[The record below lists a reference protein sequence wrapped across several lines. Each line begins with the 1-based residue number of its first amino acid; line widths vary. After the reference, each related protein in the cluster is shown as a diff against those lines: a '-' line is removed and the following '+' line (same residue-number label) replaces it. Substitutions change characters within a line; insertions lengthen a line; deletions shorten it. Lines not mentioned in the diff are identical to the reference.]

1 MNAQDDNRWEKGRL
15 HDSKSKLHAIIM
27 FSAATAVM
35 LIVVIFGDTISGFL
49 ASQSQEAVEAHFEN
63 TQLPTD
69 EFDLEPSEVMP
80 SAPGPEPVLPD
91 GEVEPENDLPGEPH
105 DL

>member
-1 MNAQDDNRWEKGRL
+1 MNTQDDDKWEKGRL

-49 ASQSQEAVEAHFEN
+49 ASESQEAVEAHFEN

-69 EFDLEPSEVMP
+69 GLDLEPSEVMP
-80 SAPGPEPVLPD
+80 SAPGPEPVFPED
-91 GEVEPENDLPGEPH
+91 QPEPEQELPGEPYAP
-105 DL
+105 